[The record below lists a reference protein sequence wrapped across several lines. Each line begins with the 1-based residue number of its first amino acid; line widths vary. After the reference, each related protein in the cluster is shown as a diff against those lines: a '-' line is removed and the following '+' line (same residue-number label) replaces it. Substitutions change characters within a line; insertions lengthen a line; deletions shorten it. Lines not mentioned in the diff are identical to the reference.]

1 MYIID
6 IQHNYNIHSKL
17 KNVNGG
23 ILWKKIEFMNEK
35 IYQQIKEKMCKN
47 NDYFN
52 ETEFIKLYYYYKL
65 NKKEIIIK

>member
-1 MYIID
+1 ME
-6 IQHNYNIHSKL
+6 KE
-17 KNVNGG
+17 
-23 ILWKKIEFMNEK
+23 IEFINEK